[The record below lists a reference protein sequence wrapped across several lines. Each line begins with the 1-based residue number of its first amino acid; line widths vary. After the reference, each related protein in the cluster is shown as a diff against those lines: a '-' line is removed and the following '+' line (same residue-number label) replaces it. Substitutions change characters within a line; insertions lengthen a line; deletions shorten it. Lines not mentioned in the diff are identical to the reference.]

1 MAGKRINSKAKGNT
15 YERKISNL
23 LSERF
28 KEKTGLEKSFTRNA
42 DSGSFFGGK
51 NKARV
56 ETHSTDKA
64 TFGDII
70 TPAAFKFTVECKH
83 YKDAPTMNAIIAQN
97 VKLFDEWL
105 IQAKQDSVSANK
117 DFVII
122 CKFNNVS
129 DMVILDKLIGGLT
142 SIINYKEYFII
153 SLDSLLKLDD
163 SYFFEDKIE
172 KSSD

>member
-1 MAGKRINSKAKGNT
+1 MVAKRVNSKNKGNT

-70 TPAAFKFTVECKH
+70 TPAKFNFTVECKH
-83 YKDAPTMNAIIAQN
+83 YKDAPTMNSIITQN
-97 VKLFDEWL
+97 VKLFDEWI
-105 IQAKQDSVSANK
+105 IQAKQDSESANK
-117 DFVII
+117 DFIII
-122 CKFNNVS
+122 CKFNNVA
-129 DMVILDKLIGGLT
+129 DMVISAKLYGGLT
-142 SIINYKEYFII
+142 SIINYKEYFIV

-163 SYFFEDKIE
+163 HYFFED
-172 KSSD
+172 